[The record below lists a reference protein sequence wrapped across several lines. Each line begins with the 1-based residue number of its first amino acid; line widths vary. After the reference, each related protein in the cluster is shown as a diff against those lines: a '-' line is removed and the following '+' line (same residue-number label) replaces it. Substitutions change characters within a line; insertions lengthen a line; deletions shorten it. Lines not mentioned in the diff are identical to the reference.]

1 MICNTIIDEI
11 PNLVRKEINTNDR
24 IIMIDH
30 LKTCN
35 QCRHEYLNQLKMFY
49 LLDKSLVNETIP
61 LDRSKFH
68 EDLESKFSTSDP
80 SKKLRNFKWYGYAIA
95 AVLLVFI
102 VSLIFITNNQ
112 KSNKIV
118 SESSIIDKALH
129 NEDWISLQRILKSDY
144 EIKKRADEK
153 ISLSLLIEKLEI
165 LEKQGIRS
173 IDYID
178 LFNEVNNVQNF
189 YSSSNQDTE
198 LNQIQVNKLVQT
210 LESYKSSKSEITL
223 YEIGLFLAEINKGGT
238 KS

>member
-1 MICNTIIDEI
+1 M
-11 PNLVRKEINTNDR
+11 
-24 IIMIDH
+24 
-30 LKTCN
+30 
-35 QCRHEYLNQLKMFY
+35 
-49 LLDKSLVNETIP
+49 
-61 LDRSKFH
+61 
-68 EDLESKFSTSDP
+68 
-80 SKKLRNFKWYGYAIA
+80 
-95 AVLLVFI
+95 
-102 VSLIFITNNQ
+102 
-112 KSNKIV
+112 
-118 SESSIIDKALH
+118 
-129 NEDWISLQRILKSDY
+129 QRILKSDY

-223 YEIGLFLAEINKGGT
+223 YEIGLFLAEINKEGT

>member
-1 MICNTIIDEI
+1 M
-11 PNLVRKEINTNDR
+11 
-24 IIMIDH
+24 
-30 LKTCN
+30 
-35 QCRHEYLNQLKMFY
+35 
-49 LLDKSLVNETIP
+49 
-61 LDRSKFH
+61 
-68 EDLESKFSTSDP
+68 
-80 SKKLRNFKWYGYAIA
+80 
-95 AVLLVFI
+95 
-102 VSLIFITNNQ
+102 
-112 KSNKIV
+112 
-118 SESSIIDKALH
+118 
-129 NEDWISLQRILKSDY
+129 
-144 EIKKRADEK
+144 
-153 ISLSLLIEKLEI
+153 LIEKLEI